1 MATGRTLVACALA
14 LAACSNP
21 APKDAPSNPPTAAS
35 SASVQGSASV
45 PAASSAPAPPA
56 SGIAAPAI
64 APDAGDATD
73 AGPAARDLKGKTV
86 LHCGDSMVGGAGGLT
101 KALEA
106 KFKAAGARFV
116 HDSQVSA
123 AISVYDKQPKLKE
136 LLARNKPDIVIIT
149 LGANEVFVPF
159 PVRVLREHVAPCKF
173 FDSSDMKLERAGD
186 GIHPTDKGGAA
197 WAEAFWVF
205 FQSGAEQGEGKLLQP
220 KPPTK

>member
-1 MATGRTLVACALA
+1 
-14 LAACSNP
+14 
-21 APKDAPSNPPTAAS
+21 
-35 SASVQGSASV
+35 V

-159 PVRVLREHVAPCKF
+159 PDSLAANVEGIVKRIAPRECYWTGPPTWKPDTGVVRVLREHVAPCKF